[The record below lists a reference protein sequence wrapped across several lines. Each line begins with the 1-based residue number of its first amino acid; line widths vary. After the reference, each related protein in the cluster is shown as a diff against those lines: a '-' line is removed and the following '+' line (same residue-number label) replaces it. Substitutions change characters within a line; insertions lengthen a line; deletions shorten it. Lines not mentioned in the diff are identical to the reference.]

1 MIKSSY
7 TKEKIENLKKVGVIL
22 RPSTPELKSTYLYIK
37 KLFEE
42 KDISVQL
49 DSISAGMI
57 GLIGQNFD
65 IMCSEVD
72 LLITIG
78 GDGTLISVARRSFE
92 YQKPIFAISAGNLGF
107 LTDVKIDEVEK
118 FIEKI
123 IAKEYRIDLRM
134 SIEVSLYKNGTYKN
148 IYSFNDVVMTRKS
161 ISKMINIDAYAN
173 GKLFNSYNCD
183 GLIISTPTGST
194 AYNLASGGPVVYPL
208 TSAFI
213 VTPISAHSLT
223 QRPLILPA
231 DFEIELKS
239 DDEEG
244 AIVILDGQETY
255 ELSKGDKIIVKI
267 ANNSVKLLHRVQRN
281 YFEVLRE
288 KLSWGD

>member
-1 MIKSSY
+1 MIKTNY
-7 TKEKIENLKKVGVIL
+7 TKEKIENLRKVGVVL
-22 RPSTPELKSTYLYIK
+22 RPSTPQLKSTYLK
-37 KLFEE
+37 VRKLFED
-42 KDISVQL
+42 KNIAVQI

-57 GLIGQNFD
+57 GIIGTDFD
-65 IMCSEVD
+65 MMCDEVD

-78 GDGTLISVARRSFE
+78 GDGTLISVGRRSFE
-92 YQKPIFAISAGNLGF
+92 YQKPILAISAGKLGF
-107 LTDVKIDEVEK
+107 LTDVKVDDLDK
-118 FIEKI
+118 FIVKI
-123 IAKEYRIDLRM
+123 LNQEYRIDLRM
-134 SIEVSLYKNGTYKN
+134 MIEVSLIKDNQTKT

-223 QRPLILPA
+223 QRPLILPV

-244 AIVILDGQETY
+244 AMVILDGQETY
-255 ELSKGDKIIVKI
+255 ELNQGDKIVVKV
-267 ANNSVKLLHRVQRN
+267 AQNSVKLLHRIERN